1 MAHGSHDQTRL
12 VGQPSPGPVRRR
24 PRRDAE
30 HPGRIDGVFRRFFK
44 AMAAFVFPRR
54 CAGCGSFWDSP
65 NLSGAEATVATDVFA
80 PIRPFLCPDCL
91 GGCRE
96 VKRPLCTRCGLMFTS
111 RSGEDHRCS
120 ECLSRTRPY
129 GMARAVGVY
138 AGGLMHVVHQLK
150 YQGRLA
156 LAPAMGRMLGE
167 AYRRYWS
174 ECPVDGVL
182 PIPLHR
188 RRLRRRGFNQAD
200 LLLRSWLKDAAA
212 AGQPGPA
219 RGARILERIR
229 ATPPQTGLKRSERR
243 RNIRGAFRVA
253 AHGEIENRRLLLVDD
268 VFTTG
273 ATVEEAARVLRA
285 AGAASVDVLTLART
299 PR

>member
-1 MAHGSHDQTRL
+1 
-12 VGQPSPGPVRRR
+12 
-24 PRRDAE
+24 
-30 HPGRIDGVFRRFFK
+30 
-44 AMAAFVFPRR
+44 
-54 CAGCGSFWDSP
+54 
-65 NLSGAEATVATDVFA
+65 
-80 PIRPFLCPDCL
+80 
-91 GGCRE
+91 
-96 VKRPLCTRCGLMFTS
+96 
-111 RSGEDHRCS
+111 
-120 ECLSRTRPY
+120 
-129 GMARAVGVY
+129 
-138 AGGLMHVVHQLK
+138 MHVVHQLK

-200 LLLRSWLKDAAA
+200 VLLRSWLKDAAA